1 MPDPSTTSGAGAT
14 TPDATADLTADLTA
28 NPDVTPLTAP
38 RPASALATAQAQ
50 LASAVEILGY
60 DDGLHRM
67 LATPRREMNV
77 AIPLR
82 RDDGSVEL
90 FTGYRVQH
98 NISRGPGKG
107 GLRYAP
113 SVDVD
118 EVRAL
123 AMWMTWK
130 CAVVDV
136 PYGGAKGGVTIDP
149 SRYSRAELERV
160 TRRYTSEIMPI
171 IGPERDIMAPDIGT
185 DEQTMAWV
193 MDTYSVNLGYTIP
206 AVTTGKPLP
215 VGGSLGRATATSRGV
230 VHAAAAALGDAGV
243 RLDEVTTAVQGFG
256 KVGSHAARFLHEAGA
271 RVVAVSD
278 QFGGI
283 RAADGLDVPALLTHV
298 AHTGSVVGFEGADAV
313 SNAELL
319 ALDVDVLVPA
329 AVENVLDEHTAGRVK
344 ARWVVE
350 GANGPTTTG
359 GDRVLAERGIVVVPD
374 ILANAGG
381 VVVSYFE
388 WVQANQAYWWTEH
401 EIAERLE
408 QRMASAY
415 AAVSALSRRES
426 LSLRDAALVI
436 GVRRVAEAHQ
446 IRGLYP

>member
-1 MPDPSTTSGAGAT
+1 VTDQAT
-14 TPDATADLTADLTA
+14 E
-28 NPDVTPLTAP
+28 P
-38 RPASALATAQAQ
+38 RPPHTSPLETARAQ
-50 LASAVEILGY
+50 LASAIDILGY
-60 DDGLHRM
+60 GEGLHQM

-82 RDDGSVEL
+82 RDDGEIVL

-107 GLRYAP
+107 GLRYSA

-149 SRYSRAELERV
+149 RQHSQAELERV

-206 AVTTGKPLP
+206 AVTTGKPLA
-215 VGGSLGRATATSRGV
+215 VGGSLGRPTATSRGV
-230 VHAAAAALGDAGV
+230 VHAATAALADAGV
-243 RLDEVTTAVQGFG
+243 RLDEVSAAVQGFG
-256 KVGSHAARFLHEAGA
+256 KVGSHAARFLHEAGT

-278 QFGGI
+278 EHGGV
-283 RAADGLDVPALLTHV
+283 RASDGLDVPSLLRHV
-298 AHTGSVVGFEGADAV
+298 QQTGTVTGYPGGEPIT
-313 SNAELL
+313 NAELL
-319 ALDVDVLVPA
+319 ALDVDVLIPA
-329 AVENVLDEHTAGRVK
+329 AVEGVLDEETAARVK

-350 GANGPTTTG
+350 AANGPTTTE
-359 GDRVLAERGIVVVPD
+359 GDRVLADRGVVVVPD

-408 QRMASAY
+408 QRMLASY
-415 AAVSALSRRES
+415 RAVASLAHAES
-426 LSLRDAALVI
+426 LSMRDAALVI
-436 GVRRVAEAHQ
+436 GVRRVADAHQ

>member
-1 MPDPSTTSGAGAT
+1 MTLTDTSRTSPDRSPLG
-14 TPDATADLTADLTA
+14 TARAQ
-28 NPDVTPLTAP
+28 
-38 RPASALATAQAQ
+38 LATA
-50 LASAVEILGY
+50 VELLGY
-60 DDGLHRM
+60 DAGLHAM
-67 LATPRREMNV
+67 LATPRREITV

-82 RDDGSVEL
+82 RDDGTTEL

-113 SVDVD
+113 GVDPD

-130 CAVVDV
+130 CAVVEL

-149 SRYSRAELERV
+149 RRYSKTELERV
-160 TRRYTSEIMPI
+160 TRRYTSEIMPL

-206 AVTTGKPLP
+206 AVATGKPLAM
-215 VGGSLGRATATSRGV
+215 GGSLGRSTATSRGV
-230 VHAAAAALGDAGV
+230 VHSTRAALADAGV
-243 RLDEVTTAVQGFG
+243 GLHEISVAVQGCG
-256 KVGSHAARFLHEAGA
+256 KVGSHAARFYAQAGA
-271 RVVAVSD
+271 KVVAVSD
-278 QFGGI
+278 QYGGVHNP
-283 RAADGLDVPALLTHV
+283 DGLDIPALM
-298 AHTGSVVGFEGADAV
+298 AHLAREGRLAGFPDADPID
-313 SNAELL
+313 NATLL

-329 AVENVLDEHTAGRVK
+329 AVEGVLDEHTAQTVK

-350 GANGPTTTG
+350 GANGPTTAD
-359 GDRVLAERGIVVVPD
+359 GDRVLRERGVIVVPD

-388 WVQANQAYWWTEH
+388 WVQANQAYWWTEQ
-401 EIAERLE
+401 EIEDRLE
-408 QRMASAY
+408 HRMLTAY
-415 AAVSALSRRES
+415 AAVADVARAEG

-436 GVRRVAEAHQ
+436 GVRRVAEAHE

>member
-1 MPDPSTTSGAGAT
+1 MAQDTGRSP
-14 TPDATADLTADLTA
+14 
-28 NPDVTPLTAP
+28 
-38 RPASALATAQAQ
+38 LATAQAQ
-50 LASAVEILGY
+50 LATAVEILGY
-60 DDGLHRM
+60 EEGMHRM

-77 AIPLR
+77 AVPLR
-82 RDDGSVEL
+82 RDSGEIEL
-90 FTGYRVQH
+90 FQGYRVQH

-107 GLRYAP
+107 GLRYSA
-113 SVDVD
+113 SVDAD

-149 SRYSRAELERV
+149 KRYSTAELERV
-160 TRRYTSEIMPI
+160 TRRFTSEIMPI

-206 AVTTGKPLP
+206 AVTTGKPLQ

-230 VHAAAAALGDAGV
+230 VHSAQAALADAGV
-243 RLDEVTTAVQGFG
+243 QLSEVTAAVQGFG

-278 QFGGI
+278 ELGGVH
-283 RAADGLDVPALLTHV
+283 APDGLDVNALLRHV
-298 AHTGSVVGFEGADAV
+298 ASTGTVTGFADADPLD
-313 SNAELL
+313 NDALL

-329 AVENVLDEHTAGRVK
+329 AVEGVLDEESAGRVK

-350 GANGPTTTG
+350 GANGPTTTR
-359 GDRVLAERGIVVVPD
+359 GDRVLADRGVVVVPD

-388 WVQANQAYWWTEH
+388 WVQANQAYWWTEK

-408 QRMASAY
+408 HRMLTAY
-415 AAVSALSRRES
+415 QAVAATARAEGIT
-426 LSLRDAALVI
+426 LRDAALTI

>member
-1 MPDPSTTSGAGAT
+1 
-14 TPDATADLTADLTA
+14 
-28 NPDVTPLTAP
+28 
-38 RPASALATAQAQ
+38 
-50 LASAVEILGY
+50 
-60 DDGLHRM
+60 M

-77 AIPLR
+77 AVPLR
-82 RDDGSVEL
+82 RDDGEIEL

-107 GLRYAP
+107 GLRYSAG
-113 SVDVD
+113 VDVD

-149 SRYSRAELERV
+149 RRYSQAELERV

-185 DEQTMAWV
+185 NEQTMAWV
-193 MDTYSVNLGYTIP
+193 MDTYSVNLGYTDP
-206 AVTTGKPLP
+206 GVVTGKPLA

-230 VHAAAAALGDAGV
+230 VHVAAAALGDAGV
-243 RLDEVTTAVQGFG
+243 QLSEVSAAVQGFG
-256 KVGSHAARFLHEAGA
+256 KVGSHAARFLHDAGDTRGRRQRRA
-271 RVVAVSD
+271 GRRHA
-278 QFGGI
+278 QRRPRHRRA
-283 RAADGLDVPALLTHV
+283 RAARRGDGLGRRLRRRRAIDNT
-298 AHTGSVVGFEGADAV
+298 
-313 SNAELL
+313 ELL
-319 ALDVDVLVPA
+319 ALDVDLLIPA
-329 AVENVLDEHTAGRVK
+329 AVEGVLDAEAAGRVK

-350 GANGPTTTG
+350 AANGPTTHE
-359 GDRVLAERGIVVVPD
+359 GDRVLAERGVVVVPD

-388 WVQANQAYWWTEH
+388 WVQANQAYWWTER
-401 EIAERLE
+401 EIEDRLE
-408 QRMASAY
+408 HRMITAHRAVAALASA
-415 AAVSALSRRES
+415 EGI
-426 LSLRDAALVI
+426 SLRDAALTI

>member
-1 MPDPSTTSGAGAT
+1 MT
-14 TPDATADLTADLTA
+14 DLTAE
-28 NPDVTPLTAP
+28 TPQQTTP
-38 RPASALATAQAQ
+38 LATAKAQ
-50 LASAVEILGY
+50 LAGAIELLGY
-60 DDGLHRM
+60 SEGLHRM

-77 AIPLR
+77 AVPLR
-82 RDDGSVEL
+82 RDDGEIEL

-98 NISRGPGKG
+98 NISRGPAKG
-107 GLRYAP
+107 GLRYSAG
-113 SVDVD
+113 VDVD

-149 SRYSRAELERV
+149 RRYSQAELERV

-171 IGPERDIMAPDIGT
+171 IGPERDIMAPDVGT
-185 DEQTMAWV
+185 NEQTMAWV

-206 AVTTGKPLP
+206 AVTTGKPLA

-243 RLDEVTTAVQGFG
+243 QLSEVSAAVQGFG
-256 KVGSHAARFLHEAGA
+256 KVGSHASRFLHDAGT

-278 QFGGI
+278 EQGGVM
-283 RAADGLDVPALLTHV
+283 RSDGLDIASLERHV
-298 AHTGSVVGFEGADAV
+298 LATGSVAGFDGGRDEQ
-313 SNAELL
+313 
-319 ALDVDVLVPA
+319 VDV
-329 AVENVLDEHTAGRVK
+329 EGVLDAEAAGRVK

-350 GANGPTTTG
+350 AANGPTTHE
-359 GDRVLAERGIVVVPD
+359 GDRVLAERGVVVVPD

-388 WVQANQAYWWTEH
+388 WVQANQAYWWTER
-401 EIAERLE
+401 EIEDRLE
-408 QRMASAY
+408 HRMVTAHRAVAAVASA
-415 AAVSALSRRES
+415 EGI
-426 LSLRDAALVI
+426 SLRDAALTI